1 MIMAKSKQIDFSLV
15 GKSGSSER
23 RVNNIEETVFSQNSQ
38 ISQVSF
44 VIQKFSIIF
53 SILLGYR
60 IRKFLLRDY
69 LRNVL
74 EAFIY
79 KNSSL

>member
-15 GKSGSSER
+15 SKSGTSDRQE
-23 RVNNIEETVFSQNSQ
+23 NIIEETIFSQNSQ

-44 VIQKFSIIF
+44 VIQKCSIIF

-69 LRNVL
+69 LRNIL